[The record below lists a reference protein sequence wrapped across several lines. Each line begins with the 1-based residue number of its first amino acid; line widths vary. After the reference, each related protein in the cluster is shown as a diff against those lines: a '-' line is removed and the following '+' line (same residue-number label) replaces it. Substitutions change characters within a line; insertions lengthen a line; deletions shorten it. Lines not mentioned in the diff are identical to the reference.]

1 MDESSWEPNTANEIL
16 VLETFLY
23 TEEVLLMD
31 EYFEMYA
38 YLRRMRGNHENIL
51 NRALEASLETMPE
64 FEFETKKENIS
75 VDVEFMKLGNISGN
89 ISGNICCICT
99 DDLTEDSTVGALEC
113 RHYFHSECLQK
124 WVVMS
129 QTCPVCRASLPV
141 KPMFPVGVEPTISG
155 S

>member
-1 MDESSWEPNTANEIL
+1 MDEISGETNTARENIM
-16 VLETFLY
+16 LERFLY

-38 YLRRMRGNHENIL
+38 YLRRMRGYHENIL

-75 VDVEFMKLGNISGN
+75 VDVELIQLGISG
-89 ISGNICCICT
+89 ISCCICT
-99 DDLTEDSTVGALEC
+99 DDLAAGSTVGALEC
-113 RHYFHSECLQK
+113 RHYFHPECLQS

-141 KPMFPVGVEPTISG
+141 KPMFLVGVEPTISG